1 VNVEHEIGRLSGEAQ
16 DLGEFLEKACKL
28 RQKAVTRA
36 SEEAGLSRNS
46 ISSFILGSRRPS
58 VDSVHALARYFG
70 VPERNILRLAGH
82 TDTVPA
88 AILEGLGEVVGLMVR
103 SMDAE
108 ELNEWIQFGEMLL
121 LRRQR
126 RMMEERHEVEG

>member
-1 VNVEHEIGRLSGEAQ
+1 VNVEHEIGRLAAEAHS
-16 DLGEFLEKACKL
+16 LGDFLDKACKL
-28 RQKAVTRA
+28 RAKPVTRA

-58 VDSVHALARYFG
+58 VASVHALARYFG
-70 VPERNILRLAGH
+70 VPERDILRLAGH

-88 AILEGLGEVVGLMVR
+88 ADLEGLGEVVGRLVR

-126 RMMEERHEVEG
+126 RMMEERREVEG